1 MLVLSRKKNQSIVI
15 NDDIEVFVV
24 DVVNDQVKLG
34 IRAPQNVS
42 IHRKEVY
49 DNIKQEMAQAASASP
64 EGLKNLDKI
73 RLPAG
78 APLRPPLG
86 GNKPLGTP
94 VVPKDPGDKPP
105 GA

>member
-49 DNIKQEMAQAASASP
+49 DNIKQEMAQAAASSP
-64 EGLKNLDKI
+64 EGLKNLGNLRFPPGTGPKP
-73 RLPAG
+73 PAG
-78 APLRPPLG
+78 AQKAPILPPPSP
-86 GNKPLGTP
+86 KPGEA
-94 VVPKDPGDKPP
+94 PKT
-105 GA
+105 